1 VSRCP
6 TVCSGSPEAKR
17 SRAAYHQ
24 RAYRQRQQLRAV
36 ADVVFRHDTAMEIV
50 QRLAGW
56 EQRRDLF
63 LAVVRPEDR
72 RLRGLA

>member
-1 VSRCP
+1 
-6 TVCSGSPEAKR
+6 
-17 SRAAYHQ
+17 
-24 RAYRQRQQLRAV
+24 
-36 ADVVFRHDTAMEIV
+36 MEIV

-63 LAVVRPEDR
+63 LAVVWPEDR